1 MSWTTKALTCR
12 EMWGINVRHLAL
24 ALAADLRNTRCEAFL
39 RAQTLSSVD
48 LLALSVLSV
57 VLLGWLHNREW
68 LTSLSLFSC
77 HPPHVCK
84 ENIQGTVTS
93 RSHTFGDPSPGLGDE
108 IIYRSVC
115 MFSFCCKFLTENW
128 SRCHCSVESF
138 VEKQIQ
144 GLLGWTPSPEIRAS
158 GIE

>member
-57 VLLGWLHNREW
+57 VLLG
-68 LTSLSLFSC
+68 
-77 HPPHVCK
+77 
-84 ENIQGTVTS
+84 
-93 RSHTFGDPSPGLGDE
+93 
-108 IIYRSVC
+108 
-115 MFSFCCKFLTENW
+115 
-128 SRCHCSVESF
+128 
-138 VEKQIQ
+138 
-144 GLLGWTPSPEIRAS
+144 
-158 GIE
+158 